1 MHNAKICDLI
11 IEGLYK
17 ARQKHPVFAENSQH
31 ALSVIEYEAIK
42 TPPCSKCKSRPDFK
56 KSDCGTHRCDEIYQ
70 EEVNAVMAIIEKELN
85 L

>member
-42 TPPCSKCKSRPDFK
+42 TPPCSKCKS
-56 KSDCGTHRCDEIYQ
+56 GTHRCDEIYQ